1 MINYPPQ
8 KKSFLLLLPLLG
20 KLPSYSL
27 NQNVTHHSF
36 QRASLTM
43 KTVLITL
50 TSSKLFFFFAT
61 SYNSQ
66 IYFTCLT
73 FFQVML
79 FVMCHTLH
87 FQLKTLS
94 YVFRFLKTL
103 SRKNKTKKTL
113 SRLFWKSHTE
123 I

>member
-1 MINYPPQ
+1 
-8 KKSFLLLLPLLG
+8 
-20 KLPSYSL
+20 
-27 NQNVTHHSF
+27 
-36 QRASLTM
+36 M

-50 TSSKLFFFFAT
+50 TSSKPFFFFFAT

-79 FVMCHTLH
+79 FVMGHTLH

-94 YVFRFLKTL
+94 YLPLGF
-103 SRKNKTKKTL
+103 
-113 SRLFWKSHTE
+113 
-123 I
+123 